1 MKNFIFCAVG
11 VTALRNVNIL
21 RHEGQRRDQEP
32 WKLLRWRALL
42 LAINCCCKALHLRCL
57 HGYWLRPQR
66 LIRHQCRKSKN
77 YGSSPFSRQIAE
89 FLKAI
94 MNFWLLLQTTPMA
107 ASVLIKM
114 AWMKLGYC
122 LFYNRR
128 ILREN
133 LREMGQC
140 KVLAW
145 TFYTTVV
152 ESSHHLHNKICQI
165 LYKFLWDI
173 IRTLPNI

>member
-1 MKNFIFCAVG
+1 MKFSIKYFFSKCEQISSFLRICSHLLKKSYMKNFIFCAVG
-11 VTALRNVNIL
+11 VTALRNVNFL

-32 WKLLRWRALL
+32 CKHLRWRALF
-42 LAINCCCKALHLRCL
+42 LAINCCCKALRLRCL

-66 LIRHQCRKSKN
+66 LIRHQCRESKN

-114 AWMKLGYC
+114 A
-122 LFYNRR
+122 
-128 ILREN
+128 
-133 LREMGQC
+133 
-140 KVLAW
+140 
-145 TFYTTVV
+145 
-152 ESSHHLHNKICQI
+152 
-165 LYKFLWDI
+165 
-173 IRTLPNI
+173 

>member
-66 LIRHQCRKSKN
+66 LIRHQCRKNKKLWIQS
-77 YGSSPFSRQIAE
+77 FSRQIAE

-114 AWMKLGYC
+114 AWWNLVIISFITEEYSE
-122 LFYNRR
+122 R
-128 ILREN
+128 IWE
-133 LREMGQC
+133 
-140 KVLAW
+140 K
-145 TFYTTVV
+145 
-152 ESSHHLHNKICQI
+152 
-165 LYKFLWDI
+165 WD
-173 IRTLPNI
+173 NAKS